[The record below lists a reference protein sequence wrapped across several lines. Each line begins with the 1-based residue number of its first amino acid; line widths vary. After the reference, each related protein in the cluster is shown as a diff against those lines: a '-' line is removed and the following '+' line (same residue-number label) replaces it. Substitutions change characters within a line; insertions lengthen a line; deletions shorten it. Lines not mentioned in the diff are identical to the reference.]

1 MQRVNKSLRI
11 FCFSLII
18 FFLSS
23 STLFSQQNIS
33 KKASESYKKAE
44 LAFHIADY
52 DKALNY
58 CRQALKKGADFVK
71 AYLLLTEVYVKK
83 DDKKTASATL
93 QQLMSRNVSIVSSV
107 YLLGAKLEQ
116 ELGRYENM
124 KFYLDFYEAHPD
136 KRDDDRWTFEL
147 LKKSHQYALWA
158 LQNPVA
164 FFPEN
169 LGTAI
174 NTANDEYLP
183 CLTADGKTLIF
194 TRRLL
199 IDNSASANIEQEDF
213 YVSYWD
219 NEQWTEAVSI
229 GAPINT
235 DYNEGAGAISAD
247 GRILIFTACAG
258 VGKEYGAGRQGFG
271 SCDLFVSFKEG
282 EKWSNPQNM
291 GQPINT
297 AQWESMPSLSAD
309 GRSLYF
315 IRADRTKSNSG
326 DIYVSH
332 LQNNKQWSTPKKL
345 PDNINSHGREHSV
358 FIHPNG
364 RTLYFSSN
372 GHPGMGGFDIFVT
385 EKINDSLWSDPKNLG
400 YPINTHHDENSI
412 LVSGDGKY
420 AYFAANRNGGFG
432 KMDIYRFEMPQHLR
446 PEPIPLLPQIISE
459 GEKIFPEKI
468 ETGTSFIMHNI
479 FFDLDKSDLQP
490 ESQAELARLIEF
502 LQKNPTVS
510 IEIKGHTDN
519 QGDETHNIKLSEAR
533 AKAVMDYLIVNGIPP
548 DRLSSKGYG
557 STKPIQSNE
566 TEEGRAANRRTE
578 CRIVRFEK

>member
-58 CRQALKKGADFVK
+58 CRQALKKEADFVK
-71 AYLLLTEVYVKK
+71 AYLLLTEIYVKK

-93 QQLMSRNVSIVSSV
+93 QQLISRNVSIVSSV

-124 KFYLDFYEAHPD
+124 KLYLDFYEAHPD
-136 KRDDDRWTFEL
+136 KKDDDRWTFEL

-164 FFPEN
+164 FLPEN
-169 LGTAI
+169 LGKAI

-183 CLTADGKTLIF
+183 CLTADGKKLIF
-194 TRRLL
+194 TRRLP
-199 IDNSASANIEQEDF
+199 IENSATANIEQEDF

-235 DYNEGAGAISAD
+235 DYNEGAGTISAD

-271 SCDLFVSFKEG
+271 SCDLFVSFREG

-297 AQWESMPSLSAD
+297 TQWESMPSLSAD

-332 LQNNKQWSTPKKL
+332 LQDNKRWSTPQKL
-345 PDNINSHGREHSV
+345 PDNINSRGKEHSV

-364 RTLYFSSN
+364 HTLYFSSN

-385 EKINDSLWSDPKNLG
+385 EKINDSTWCDPKNLG
-400 YPINTHHDENSI
+400 NPINTHHDENSI
-412 LVSGDGKY
+412 LVSADGKY
-420 AYFAANRNGGFG
+420 AYFAANREDGYG
-432 KMDIYRFEMPQHLR
+432 KMDIYRFEMPQQLR
-446 PEPIPLLPQIISE
+446 PEPIPLLPKIIAE
-459 GEKIFPEKI
+459 NEQIFPGKI
-468 ETGTSFIMHNI
+468 ETGASLIMHNI
-479 FFDLDKSDLQP
+479 FFDFDQSDLQP
-490 ESQAELARLIEF
+490 ESQTELARLIEF

-510 IEIKGHTDN
+510 IEIEGHTDN
-519 QGDETHNIKLSEAR
+519 QGDDLHNFKLSEAR
-533 AKAVMDYLIVNGIPP
+533 AKAVMDFLIAKGISQ
-548 DRLSSKGYG
+548 DRLTSKGYG
-557 STKPIQSNE
+557 STKPIQPNE

-578 CRIVRFEK
+578 CRIVKK